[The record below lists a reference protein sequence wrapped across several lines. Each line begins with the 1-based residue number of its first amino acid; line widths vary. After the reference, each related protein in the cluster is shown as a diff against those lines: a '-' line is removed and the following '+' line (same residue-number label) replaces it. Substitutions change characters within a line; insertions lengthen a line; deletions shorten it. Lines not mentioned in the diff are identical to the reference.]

1 MNTPELDLVLER
13 ALDLTVPDRLRLI
26 ETVAASIHDQIRT
39 SAMLTAD
46 EGESWGQHVIDL
58 VNQLDMSAWENLNI
72 EDSSEWVMNL
82 RSRIEGERR
91 VNWSDQP

>member
-26 ETVAASIHDQIRT
+26 ETVAASIHNQIQS
-39 SAMLTAD
+39 SATITGD
-46 EGESWGQHVIDL
+46 EGVSWGQHVLDL
-58 VNQLDMSAWENLNI
+58 VNQLDMSAWEHLNI
-72 EDSSEWVMNL
+72 EDSSEWVTNL

-91 VNWSDQP
+91 VNWSDQS

>member
-26 ETVAASIHDQIRT
+26 ETVAASIHDQIRS
-39 SAMLTAD
+39 SATLTGD

-58 VNQLDMSAWENLNI
+58 VNQLDMSAWENLNV
-72 EDSSEWVMNL
+72 EDSSEWVTNL

>member
-72 EDSSEWVMNL
+72 EDSSEWVTNL